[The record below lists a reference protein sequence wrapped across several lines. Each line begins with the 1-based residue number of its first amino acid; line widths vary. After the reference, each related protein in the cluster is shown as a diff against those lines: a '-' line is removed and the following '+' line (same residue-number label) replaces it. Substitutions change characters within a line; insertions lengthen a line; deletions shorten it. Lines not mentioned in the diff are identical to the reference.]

1 MCGQD
6 DTLKGT
12 AASVDV
18 ATKENLDK
26 LVKIGENL
34 LDKPESVVTWET
46 GQTVTIENG
55 GTNEDAL
62 KRYICIYINN

>member
-12 AASVDV
+12 ASSVDV

-26 LVKIGENL
+26 LVDIGQHL
-34 LDKPESVVTWET
+34 LDKPESGVNWET
-46 GQTVTIENG
+46 GQSTVTSENG

-62 KRYICIYINN
+62 KRYGI